1 MNKHKLIEIILD
13 EFSRSSINE
22 SSDPLVSK
30 SLRFLLEDDSQDSG
44 GEDDPIAPSDS
55 KEDAS
60 DAPTQP
66 AAPPRVSQPEGPLED
81 ILPAAQTT
89 ADNDDVGLDSQGEEV
104 DSSSQVQV
112 KSPPEVP
119 QETAPQA
126 PDKNAPAVQKSS
138 ASWQPFFDWLDSQVT
153 TEKAKNP

>member
-13 EFSRSSINE
+13 EFSRSSISENT
-22 SSDPLVSK
+22 DPLVSK

-55 KEDAS
+55 EEDAS

-66 AAPPRVSQPEGPLED
+66 ASPPRVSQPEGPLED
-81 ILPAAQTT
+81 ILPTAQMT

-104 DSSSQVQV
+104 DFSTQAQV
-112 KSPPEVP
+112 KSPAEVP
-119 QETAPQA
+119 QETTPQV

-138 ASWQPFFDWLDSQVT
+138 ASWQPFFDWLDSQT
-153 TEKAKNP
+153 TAAKAEKP